1 MQRDLRKRAFV
12 GVLFF
17 FCHLAFAG
25 VTFSP
30 PAPTSGEAVAVS
42 FTEPYNCAV
51 RPPALTESSTGSFT
65 FVSTY
70 PSGLVQCPQIPYPIP
85 ENTISTISLGLLSA
99 GTYTVTWN
107 YYASQAPDPP
117 RLLSSETA
125 TLVVAPGAST
135 VALSPGFTGNWYS
148 PNSSGH
154 GLSIEVLPGNVLLAE
169 WFVFAPGGGQAWIEA
184 TGPIVGNTAVLQ
196 AYYPAGAGGRFPPYF
211 DPQQLENKFWGTIS
225 FTFTDCNT
233 GQVSWLPSATSYYT
247 SGYTSGSMPIT
258 RLTIPAGLS
267 CP

>member
-12 GVLFF
+12 AVLLF
-17 FCHLAFAG
+17 FCHLAFASM
-25 VTFSP
+25 VFAP
-30 PAPTSGEAVAVS
+30 PAPTAGEAVTVT
-42 FTEPYNCAV
+42 FIEPFNCAAQ
-51 RPPALTESSTGSFT
+51 PPVLTASSTGSYTFT
-65 FVSTY
+65 STLQ
-70 PSGLVQCPQIPYPIP
+70 SGVVHCPLIPVPPPDY
-85 ENTISTISLGLLSA
+85 STFTVSLGVLSA
-99 GTYTVTWN
+99 GTYAVTWN
-107 YYASQAPDPP
+107 YYLNQSPDPP
-117 RLLSSETA
+117 RLLSSESA
-125 TLVVAPGAST
+125 SLPVAPGAST

-154 GLSIEVLPGNVLLAE
+154 GFSIEVLPGNVLLAQ

-258 RLTIPAGLS
+258 RLTMPAGLS